1 MTLLAKQAWR
11 LLHDEGTFFYRIFKA
26 RFFSHCSFMEA
37 KELATSSYAW
47 KSILK
52 GREVI
57 QMGARFRVGKG
68 KNIKI
73 WQHHWLP
80 IKHPPLVSSPIIES
94 MEDATVDC
102 LIDNNT
108 GKWDAEMLKGV
119 LILAEAELVQRIP
132 LPRCQTEDTLYWPF
146 TADGQ
151 YNCKSGYKFLKDLE
165 ENSEDGSH
173 SEVDK
178 NLWKNIWSLHVPN
191 KYKNLLWRACRNA
204 LPSKQNLFRRT
215 ILQYPSCDRC
225 SLQAED
231 TLHALWSW
239 TGLNEVWD
247 GDKWN
252 FRSRVHFEDFKGLC
266 NWIYENGKPLD
277 LFAIQVWSIWNQ
289 AQAESHLLPYQ
300 RFAKDGRGELE

>member
-1 MTLLAKQAWR
+1 M
-11 LLHDEGTFFYRIFKA
+11 
-26 RFFSHCSFMEA
+26 
-37 KELATSSYAW
+37 
-47 KSILK
+47 
-52 GREVI
+52 
-57 QMGARFRVGKG
+57 
-68 KNIKI
+68 
-73 WQHHWLP
+73 
-80 IKHPPLVSSPIIES
+80 
-94 MEDATVDC
+94 
-102 LIDNNT
+102 
-108 GKWDAEMLKGV
+108 
-119 LILAEAELVQRIP
+119 
-132 LPRCQTEDTLYWPF
+132 YWPF

-191 KYKNLLWRACRNA
+191 KYKNLLWRACKNA

-215 ILQYPSCDRC
+215 ILQYPSCDHC

-231 TLHALWSW
+231 TLHALWSC

-247 GDKWN
+247 GDRWN

-266 NWIYENGKPLD
+266 SWIYENGKPLD

-289 AQAESHLLPYQ
+289 RNKLRLNHTCCLTKDLQKMAEESWNEIRRSNL
-300 RFAKDGRGELE
+300 RFSRINLSSTPQTKWTAPTPDSIR